1 MKLNSL
7 KSVKEGPTQVIK
19 FVWTLDSGEVLETVA
34 RIKSRSAEFFV
45 SCQIGCGGGCKFCEC
60 SREWLVRNLE
70 ASEIL
75 DQVQSM
81 MTQIQKSKFE
91 IRDLVVSFSGTGE
104 YTENDANVIKAMRML
119 ISKYPR
125 VFFVVT
131 SNGSNY
137 RAFDSLKKLPVL
149 LAISL
154 HAPSDRIRG
163 KIIQNNTPIKNI
175 ILGAKDFFNST
186 GRKVVARYIPISK
199 INDRMWHIRKFCKIL
214 DPKIFTIELSV
225 LHKVDGI
232 NDSFVVSPKITEIA
246 SYIRKKGFELSMREA
261 TGEQIKAEC
270 GQLASYVDS
279 QKQ

>member
-7 KSVKEGPTQVIK
+7 KSVKEGSTQVIK

-91 IRDLVVSFSGTGE
+91 IKEVLVSFSGTGE
-104 YTENDANVIKAMRML
+104 VTENVANVIKAIRIL

-125 VFFVVT
+125 IFFVVT

-137 RAFDSLKKLPVL
+137 KAFDSFKKLPIVL
-149 LAISL
+149 SLSL
-154 HAPSDRIRG
+154 HASSDRVRN
-163 KIIQNNTPIKNI
+163 KIIQSNTSLSQI
-175 ILGAKDFFNST
+175 IASGKDFYNST
-186 GRKVVARYIPISK
+186 KRKVIARYIPIKK
-199 INDRMWHIRKFCKIL
+199 INDGYWNIYKFCKIL
-214 DPKIFTIELSV
+214 DPKVFKVELSV

-232 NDSFVVSPKITEIA
+232 NDAFIVSPKLPAITE
-246 SYIRKKGFELSMREA
+246 YIRKKGFELDIKEA

-270 GQLASYVDS
+270 GQLSNYIDS
-279 QKQ
+279 KK